1 MPNPGWMWI
10 PVAVISSSA
19 YAATHATVERATVE
33 QATVEQATIK
43 LAMVEQ
49 VQASIFPGALMTRAF
64 VTLTGEQ
71 VSAIEKRT
79 GLNVLWKEIRRWKS
93 SDGGSFLVD
102 EVVGKHKF
110 FTIAVALNAGGS
122 VKQIEILDY
131 RESYGSEVHNDA
143 WRSRF
148 IGKTSTAALALTD
161 DIENISGM
169 TLSCRCVTD
178 ALRRLLATYDIA
190 LRST

>member
-1 MPNPGWMWI
+1 MQNPGWMWI
-10 PVAVISSSA
+10 AVAVISSSA
-19 YAATHATVERATVE
+19 YAATCTTVERA
-33 QATVEQATIK
+33 
-43 LAMVEQ
+43 
-49 VQASIFPGALMTRAF
+49 QASIFPGAQMTRAF

-79 GLNVLWKEIRRWKS
+79 GLNVLWKEIRRWKT

-102 EVVGKHKF
+102 EVVGRHKF
-110 FTIAVALNAGGS
+110 FTLAVGLSADGS

-131 RESYGSEVHNDA
+131 KEISGSEVGNDA
-143 WRSRF
+143 WRRHF

-161 DIENISGM
+161 DIENISGT
-169 TLSCRCVTD
+169 TLSCRHVTD

-190 LRST
+190 LRSS